1 MNKGI
6 MVVAALA
13 SAFLVACGGGGGGS
27 NNSIQPTAK
36 PLAISMYGQPLVSGS
51 SAGVVHAQLKAVA
64 STKAAAPATGAS
76 DAQASVQSLQDALA
90 SRGVTAMVTAQ
101 VMDGTTLHQIV
112 VGENNGLPPT
122 PDQFKSDPSEWM
134 IVNFQLDDM
143 VTHVDDPAQAAAI
156 QQFIQDLTV
165 FTQRAAVSGKGVW
178 AIVPIPTCDA
188 KSGFSAADGLRYAL
202 TQAEIKSGLTPIGT
216 SSFGIGY
223 DAFGNPVEST
233 DLSHLGAD
241 CRTPDAYLLNLRVQA
256 VADWIA
262 DRYKAPPTGAASG
275 ASAAVN

>member
-1 MNKGI
+1 MNKRI
-6 MVVAALA
+6 MIAAAFA

-27 NNSIQPTAK
+27 NSIQPAAK

-51 SAGVVHAQLKAVA
+51 SAGVAHAQLNALT
-64 STKAAAPATGAS
+64 STKAASPASGAS
-76 DAQASVQSLQDALA
+76 NAQASVQSLQDALA
-90 SRGVTAMVTAQ
+90 ARGVTATVTSQ

-112 VGENNGLPPT
+112 MGENNGLPPT

-143 VTHVDDPAQAAAI
+143 VTPNNDPVQAAAI
-156 QQFIQDLTV
+156 QQFIQDLVV

-178 AIVPIPTCDA
+178 AIAPIPTCDA
-188 KSGFSAADGLRYAL
+188 KPGFTAADGLWYAL
-202 TQAEIKSGLTPIGT
+202 VQAGIKSGLTPIG
-216 SSFGIGY
+216 SSFSIGS
-223 DAFGNPVEST
+223 DAFGNPVSSI

-241 CRTPDAYLLNLRVQA
+241 CRTPDDFLLNLRVQA

-262 DRYKAPPTGAASG
+262 DRYKAPPASAASG
-275 ASAAVN
+275 ASATGT